1 MKKKNNSNKIIIS
14 FINKILFC
22 TILFLV
28 AAIISKTNPTYKE
41 KIKNYLYNQN
51 FNFSTIRNIYN
62 KYLGG
67 ISPIKKDETVFN
79 EKIKYNNIS
88 SYKDGAKL
96 EVEKNYLVPNQEKGI
111 VVFIGNKDNYNNSII
126 VENDNGI
133 DILYGNICN
142 TNLKLYDTIEKNT
155 YLGESCDNY
164 IYITYTTG
172 DKVLDY
178 KNYLS

>member
-111 VVFIGNKDNYNNSII
+111 VV
-126 VENDNGI
+126 
-133 DILYGNICN
+133 
-142 TNLKLYDTIEKNT
+142 
-155 YLGESCDNY
+155 
-164 IYITYTTG
+164 
-172 DKVLDY
+172 
-178 KNYLS
+178 